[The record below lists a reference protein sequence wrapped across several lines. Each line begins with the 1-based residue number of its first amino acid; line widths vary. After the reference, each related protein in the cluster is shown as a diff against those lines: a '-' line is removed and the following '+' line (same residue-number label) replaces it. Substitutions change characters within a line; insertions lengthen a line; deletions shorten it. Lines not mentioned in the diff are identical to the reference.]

1 MGNVTRYIRWVLLGA
16 GRERSELLKVA
27 NPRTGHRTPS
37 LAYRPLSSFGK
48 ERGSARMNRQQINVA
63 HRTGEAQKEAVRG
76 DCELAADGA
85 IERTRKSLGSPNRE
99 GGRVS
104 QPAFSLPASTA
115 EPRRKLAYPGR
126 QKGSTTRIRP
136 GPAWFVNP
144 LPDVNCSAQGN
155 LGFDTSQPS
164 VAGFA
169 ANYGG
174 LCRRALRGGLGLT
187 RGISG
192 RTG

>member
-48 ERGSARMNRQQINVA
+48 ERGSAWMNRQQINVA
-63 HRTGEAQKEAVRG
+63 HRTGAAQKEAVRG
-76 DCELAADGA
+76 DCELAVDGA

-99 GGRVS
+99 GFSNRRFHCRPQPLSPDANWPIQVGRKEVQQGS
-104 QPAFSLPASTA
+104 VRVQRGLSTHCPTSIA
-115 EPRRKLAYPGR
+115 
-126 QKGSTTRIRP
+126 
-136 GPAWFVNP
+136 P
-144 LPDVNCSAQGN
+144 LRGISGV
-155 LGFDTSQPS
+155 DTSQPS

-174 LCRRALRGGLGLT
+174 LCRRAFRGGLGLT
-187 RGISG
+187 REISG